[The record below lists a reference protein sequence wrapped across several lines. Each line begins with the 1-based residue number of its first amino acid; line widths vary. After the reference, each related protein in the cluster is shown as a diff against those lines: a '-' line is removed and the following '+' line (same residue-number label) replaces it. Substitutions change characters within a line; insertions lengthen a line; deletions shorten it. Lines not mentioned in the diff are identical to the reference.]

1 MDLSVR
7 NRNNK
12 TLDEV
17 LDTIKTQTVMT
28 EDDSYED
35 VEQELSKMPFIMP
48 SIVTDTNKYIKEN
61 VEQTKEDVDRIRT
74 KLNEYNMITQKK
86 LEDQYE
92 RHKGD
97 VGISDVDDLYLKDR
111 KNNLGL
117 LDEHAFLGEL
127 DCKSRTEYC
136 FATKKLSK
144 KCFTEGDE
152 IHDSYIL
159 PCKLRVSIK
168 KSINKIEN
176 QDIDNYEN
184 KLTQYLEKAP
194 KSICKSLVILGFTP
208 DEIDIIYNSDEKLFK
223 EHDEDD
229 RGMYM
234 RLLLKE
240 YKEDINYFKNYI
252 ENIIKNLIVDL
263 KYSEVE
269 AVEKVL
275 LLLKVFELD
284 SNEAIIIDKLFVD
297 QRRKMKMFSSDS
309 EDDLDGGGDN
319 DCGPGTDNEDICNRI
334 DGCKYT
340 DYGECLPDNYSDT
353 DSDFESDT
361 DSDFESDT
369 DSDSDEEADDLVS
382 GLLDLDVDSSYNLL
396 KSIYSNNHDCKGA
409 INYCSTSKQIY
420 DDCKSVPQMRDIY
433 IPCILETLNIKIH
446 NSLDKTNI
454 FDPINRNNTTHKI
467 QKFDRS
473 VIIKLE
479 IERNGSVKE
488 YIDKN
493 LDCDNRLKAKLF
505 GILNDSLKQIP
516 NFHQTI
522 SQISMGFFKSMIIQ
536 ITKVLA
542 DTTVKHFDR
551 YSREIQRNSE
561 PLLEYQLQ
569 HMEKL
574 ESEFYSKKDIHD
586 CFIKYLIIVYKYDI
600 SDILSMSDDDYK
612 KL

>member
-159 PCKLRVSIK
+159 TCKLRVSIK

-284 SNEAIIIDKLFVD
+284 SNEAIIID
-297 QRRKMKMFSSDS
+297 
-309 EDDLDGGGDN
+309 
-319 DCGPGTDNEDICNRI
+319 
-334 DGCKYT
+334 
-340 DYGECLPDNYSDT
+340 
-353 DSDFESDT
+353 
-361 DSDFESDT
+361 
-369 DSDSDEEADDLVS
+369 
-382 GLLDLDVDSSYNLL
+382 
-396 KSIYSNNHDCKGA
+396 
-409 INYCSTSKQIY
+409 
-420 DDCKSVPQMRDIY
+420 
-433 IPCILETLNIKIH
+433 
-446 NSLDKTNI
+446 NI
-454 FDPINRNNTTHKI
+454 FRNNSAI
-467 QKFDRS
+467 
-473 VIIKLE
+473 
-479 IERNGSVKE
+479 
-488 YIDKN
+488 
-493 LDCDNRLKAKLF
+493 
-505 GILNDSLKQIP
+505 
-516 NFHQTI
+516 
-522 SQISMGFFKSMIIQ
+522 
-536 ITKVLA
+536 
-542 DTTVKHFDR
+542 
-551 YSREIQRNSE
+551 
-561 PLLEYQLQ
+561 
-569 HMEKL
+569 
-574 ESEFYSKKDIHD
+574 
-586 CFIKYLIIVYKYDI
+586 FIC
-600 SDILSMSDDDYK
+600 
-612 KL
+612 

>member
-1 MDLSVR
+1 MDLNAR
-7 NRNNK
+7 NYNNK

-17 LDTIKTQTVMT
+17 LDTIKNQLLINKK
-28 EDDSYED
+28 DKD
-35 VEQELSKMPFIMP
+35 VEQELSKNSFIIP
-48 SIVTDTNKYIKEN
+48 SFITNVDKYVKEK
-61 VEQTKEDVDRIRT
+61 VGQTKEDIGRIKNKLKEYDIIT
-74 KLNEYNMITQKK
+74 KQKLK
-86 LEDQYE
+86 EQYD

-97 VGISDVDDLYLKDR
+97 VDILDVDDLYLKDR

-117 LDEHAFLGEL
+117 LDEHAFLGKL

-136 FATKKLSK
+136 FTTKKLSK
-144 KCFTEGDE
+144 KCFTEGSE
-152 IHDSYIL
+152 IHDLYIL
-159 PCKLRVSIK
+159 PCKLRAHIK
-168 KSINKIEN
+168 KLINIIEN
-176 QDIDNYEN
+176 QDIDIHKNRLQE
-184 KLTQYLEKAP
+184 YLEKTP
-194 KSICKSLVILGFTP
+194 KTISKSLVIFGFTP
-208 DEIDIIYNSDEKLFK
+208 GEIDIIYNTDEKLFK
-223 EHDEDD
+223 EHDEND

-234 RLLLKE
+234 RLLLKK
-240 YKEDINYFKNYI
+240 YQNDIDYLKEYI
-252 ENIIKNLIVDL
+252 ENIIKNLIVYL
-263 KYSEVE
+263 EYSEVE
-269 AVEKVL
+269 AIEKAI
-275 LLLKVFELD
+275 LLLKTLILESD
-284 SNEAIIIDKLFVD
+284 EAKIIDKLFVD
-297 QRRKMKMFSSDS
+297 QRKRLTMFSSDS
-309 EDDLDGGGDN
+309 DSNLDGGGDN
-319 DCGPGTDNEDICNRI
+319 DCGPGTDNEDICNLI

-340 DYGECLPDNYSDT
+340 DYGECLPDNY
-353 DSDFESDT
+353 SDT

-433 IPCILETLNIKIH
+433 IPCLLEHIIIKIH
-446 NSLDKTNI
+446 NSLDNINI
-454 FDPINRNNTTHKI
+454 FDPINRNNTTHKK

-522 SQISMGFFKSMIIQ
+522 SQISMGFFKLMIIE

-542 DTTVKHFDR
+542 DTTVKSVDK
-551 YSREIQRNSE
+551 YSRQFDENIKINTQ
-561 PLLEYQLQ
+561 PLLNYQLEQ
-569 HMEKL
+569 MEEL